1 MPRLNRAFL
10 SIRVYCSVKPNL
22 SAFAPC
28 TAISFLS
35 PFLVCDNK
43 FLKTLPASHFLLKIL
58 KAYWPRG
65 KCIQNTVLKMANRG
79 RLRKQTGYLTLD
91 INCILPDF
99 MLNS

>member
-10 SIRVYCSVKPNL
+10 SIQVYCSVKPNL
-22 SAFAPC
+22 SAFASC

-58 KAYWPRG
+58 KAYWPIYLQLRHLVNIFQVWYFWIFVRQ
-65 KCIQNTVLKMANRG
+65 KIRCLG
-79 RLRKQTGYLTLD
+79 R
-91 INCILPDF
+91 
-99 MLNS
+99 